1 MKINKKYKVRNG
13 DNLGKIANDF
23 NVSVAD
29 IKTWNHL
36 KKNAIATGQTLKI
49 KTSEKVVSKVR
60 KEIKTEKIILE
71 PKTEEIAAT
80 SDFYV
85 VQAGDNLN
93 TIAKKHNVSVE
104 QIKLWNNLSDANIQ
118 LDSKLKIADIGK
130 DAPAIEPAKPIYKTE
145 EYVAVK
151 GDNLV
156 KIAKKFS
163 VTIEDLKTWNN
174 LVDGNVQLGSTL
186 IVSKKE
192 ISTEQ
197 NSNKDNL
204 ATTKSKTKQYFVQK
218 GDSLFS
224 IAKKYRVTISDIKKW
239 NQING
244 EDLKPG
250 MKLKING

>member
-1 MKINKKYKVRNG
+1 M
-13 DNLGKIANDF
+13 
-23 NVSVAD
+23 
-29 IKTWNHL
+29 
-36 KKNAIATGQTLKI
+36 
-49 KTSEKVVSKVR
+49 
-60 KEIKTEKIILE
+60 
-71 PKTEEIAAT
+71 
-80 SDFYV
+80 
-85 VQAGDNLN
+85 
-93 TIAKKHNVSVE
+93 E

-118 LDSKLKIADIGK
+118 LESKLKIADLGK
-130 DAPAIEPAKPIYKTE
+130 DSPAIEPAKPTYKTE

-151 GDNLV
+151 GDNLL

-163 VTIEDLKTWNN
+163 VTIEDLKTWNT
-174 LVDGNVQLGSTL
+174 LSDGNIQLGSTL

-204 ATTKSKTKQYFVQK
+204 AATKSKTKQYFVQK